1 MPEYRKKGPESEIL
15 MKTWILITDLINNK
29 VLFEGPG
36 ESESAP
42 TGGIRLIFSSE
53 IEEGRWML
61 GRKGALLDNRAQL
74 HTRALIR
81 PNITSRMEVFS
92 EYGEM
97 EIPLDHV
104 CYTLEKNQ
112 AEIAYTLEGQRFSF
126 RAQYE
131 TGLNEDEQE
140 RSDEHGGN

>member
-1 MPEYRKKGPESEIL
+1 
-15 MKTWILITDLINNK
+15 MKTWILITDLINNT
-29 VLFEGPG
+29 VLFEGFG
-36 ESESAP
+36 ESEPAP
-42 TGGIRLIFSSE
+42 AGGIRLIFCSE
-53 IEEGRWML
+53 QEEGRWLL
-61 GRKGALLDNRAQL
+61 GRKGALLDNRTQL

-81 PNITSRMEVFS
+81 PDKASRMEVFS

-112 AEIAYTLEGQRFSF
+112 ADIAYTLEGERFSF

-131 TGLNEDEQE
+131 TGLNEDKQE

>member
-1 MPEYRKKGPESEIL
+1 MI
-15 MKTWILITDLINNK
+15 MKTWILITDLINNT

-36 ESESAP
+36 ESEPAP
-42 TGGIRLIFSSE
+42 AGGICLMFCSE
-53 IEEGRWML
+53 EEEGRWLL
-61 GRKGALLDNRAQL
+61 GRKGAMLDNRGQL

-81 PNITSRMEVFS
+81 PDKTSRMEVFS

-112 AEIAYTLEGQRFSF
+112 ALIAYTLEGQRFSF
-126 RAQYE
+126 QAQYE

>member
-1 MPEYRKKGPESEIL
+1 MI
-15 MKTWILITDLINNK
+15 MKTWILITDLINNT

-36 ESESAP
+36 ESEPAP
-42 TGGIRLIFSSE
+42 AGGIRLMFCSE
-53 IEEGRWML
+53 EEGRWLL
-61 GRKGALLDNRAQL
+61 GRKGAMLDNRGQL

-81 PNITSRMEVFS
+81 PDKTSRMEVFS

-112 AEIAYTLEGQRFSF
+112 ALIAYTLEGQRFSF
-126 RAQYE
+126 QAQYE